1 MKGAI
6 VLSKEKLTNETLRNA
21 IEAQKIGAE
30 TELEKVTVQFLEE
43 LKQYRELEDQGLLLK
58 LPCKLRSA
66 IWDNDFGNPYKY
78 DVTGF
83 SYGDLN
89 EDEYFDEELPTDE
102 LILHYANHTGSITG
116 RFPVSALGESVFLT
130 QLEAEEKLK
139 KAEETLS
146 KI

>member
-1 MKGAI
+1 M
-6 VLSKEKLTNETLRNA
+6 EKLTNDTLRNA

-43 LKQYRELEDQGLLLK
+43 LKRYRELEDQGLLLK

-78 DVTGF
+78 EVTGF
-83 SYGDLN
+83 SYGNLN
-89 EDEYFDEELPTDE
+89 EDEDFDEELPTDE
-102 LILHYANHTGSITG
+102 LMLHYANHTGSITG
-116 RFPVSALGESVFLT
+116 RVLVSELGESVFLT

-139 KAEETLS
+139 KAEETL
-146 KI
+146 

>member
-1 MKGAI
+1 MI
-6 VLSKEKLTNETLRNA
+6 KEKLTNDTLRNA

-43 LKQYRELEDQGLLLK
+43 LKRYRELEDQGLLLK

-78 DVTGF
+78 EVTGF
-83 SYGDLN
+83 SYGNLN

-102 LILHYANHTGSITG
+102 LMLHYANHTGSITG
-116 RFPVSALGESVFLT
+116 RVLVSELGESVFLT

-139 KAEETLS
+139 KAEETL
-146 KI
+146 